1 MFFRVPA
8 GERSSVCFIIN
19 AGMRGKGRLFYLI
32 YAHWLHSRIMS
43 IINEIV
49 ANIWAVYLDTAFWLL
64 LGLIAAGLV
73 KVYIPANAMQRWLGG
88 RGFSAVGR
96 AALFGAPLPLCSC
109 GVLPAALGLR
119 RAGASKEATVS
130 FLISTPETS
139 IDSVAVTYALMGP
152 VMAVYRPIAALLSA
166 LLTGLAVALVKD
178 GDDRGKSTA
187 TAESVS
193 DCCSEPAVATVEK
206 AGCCASSEPVPSACC
221 GEAGASGSSCSS
233 APVPDQARLPQA
245 LRFAGGEL
253 LDDISRWLALGIVVA
268 GLIMSLI
275 PPGWLAQWGG
285 GLSAMLVMLLVGI
298 PMYICAT
305 ASTPIA
311 AGLLLAGVSPGA
323 VLVFLLAGPATN
335 IAGLIVVRQELGGR
349 VTLIYLSGIALVSVL
364 MGLLLEWL
372 LQFTQLSV
380 DVGLASA
387 HEVLPVWLS
396 YFSAIL
402 LLLLVVPALRNRL
415 FPFMH
420 AS

>member
-1 MFFRVPA
+1 M
-8 GERSSVCFIIN
+8 E
-19 AGMRGKGRLFYLI
+19 
-32 YAHWLHSRIMS
+32 
-43 IINEIV
+43 IINEIA

-73 KVYIPANAMQRWLGG
+73 KAYIPADAMQRWLGG

-152 VMAVYRPIAALLSA
+152 VMAIYRPIAALLSA
-166 LLTGLAVALVKD
+166 LLTGLAVAVL
-178 GDDRGKSTA
+178 DRGDEGELTSIRA
-187 TAESVS
+187 GSVGACDNPASAPAEKV
-193 DCCSEPAVATVEK
+193 T
-206 AGCCASSEPVPSACC
+206 CCASSASASSGGCC
-221 GEAGASGSSCSS
+221 GPADVANTSSR
-233 APVPDQARLPQA
+233 QARLPQA
-245 LRFAGGEL
+245 LRFAGAEL

-268 GLIMSLI
+268 GLMISVI

-298 PMYICAT
+298 PMYICAS

-323 VLVFLLAGPATN
+323 VLVFLLVGPATN
-335 IAGLIVVRQELGGR
+335 IAGLIVVRQELGSR
-349 VTLIYLSGIALVSVL
+349 VTLIYLAGIALVSVL

-387 HEVLPVWLS
+387 HEVLPAGLS

-402 LLLLVVPALRNRL
+402 LLLLVVPALRNRQ

>member
-1 MFFRVPA
+1 M
-8 GERSSVCFIIN
+8 E
-19 AGMRGKGRLFYLI
+19 
-32 YAHWLHSRIMS
+32 
-43 IINEIV
+43 IINEIA

-73 KVYIPANAMQRWLGG
+73 KAYIPADAMQRWLGG
-88 RGFSAVGR
+88 RGFSAVAR

-166 LLTGLAVALVKD
+166 LLTGLAVALVDD
-178 GDDRGKSTA
+178 GDDRKSTA
-187 TAESVS
+187 AVTGSVG
-193 DCCSEPAVATVEK
+193 DCCSEPAVAAVEK
-206 AGCCASSEPVPSACC
+206 AVCC
-221 GEAGASGSSCSS
+221 GSS
-233 APVPDQARLPQA
+233 ASASTEDCCGPADVANTSSQQARLPQA
-245 LRFAGGEL
+245 LRFAGAEL

-268 GLIMSLI
+268 GLMISVI

-285 GLSAMLVMLLVGI
+285 GLSAMLVLLLVGI

-323 VLVFLLAGPATN
+323 VLVFLLVGPATN
-335 IAGLIVVRQELGGR
+335 IAGLIVVRQELGSR
-349 VTLIYLSGIALVSVL
+349 VTLIYLAGIALVSVL

-372 LQFTQLSV
+372 LQFTRL
-380 DVGLASA
+380 DVEAAMAGA
-387 HEVLPVWLS
+387 HDVLPAWLS
-396 YFSAIL
+396 YFSALL
-402 LLLLVVPALRNRL
+402 LLLLVVPAVRNRL
-415 FPFMH
+415 FPFMRGG
-420 AS
+420 